1 MPFIEHYVENVPL
14 IEQDIKDATFTLME
28 IRIRK

>member
-1 MPFIEHYVENVPL
+1 MPFIEHYVENVSL
-14 IEQDIKDATFTLME
+14 IEQDIKNATFTLME